1 MSLPLRWPRTL
12 ASRLSLIFLIGLILA
27 QGLSFGAQYYERYQT
42 AKSTMLGNLE
52 TDVSTSVAILDRLPA
67 AERPAWLPTLTRRNY
82 GYLLNEGQPGQPIE
96 RGNAPISV
104 SSIEDAIGQAY
115 PLTFIDIPGPQK
127 HYQAHLR
134 LSDGSPLTIDVR
146 PAMMPLSPWLPVV
159 LLGQLALLI
168 GCTWLAVRIAVG
180 PLTRLAQA
188 VETLDPNAHSV
199 RLDEQGPTEVV
210 HAAKAFNAMQDRIAA
225 YLKERM
231 QLLAAISHDL
241 QTPIT
246 RMKLRAEFMDE
257 GIEKDKL
264 WSDLGEM
271 EHLVRE
277 GVAYARSIHGA
288 TEASCRISLD
298 AFLDSL
304 VFDYQDTG
312 QDVQLSGKN
321 AAVIDT
327 RPHALRRVLVN
338 LVDNALKFGGAARI
352 EVQADRDGQLAIQ
365 VLDRGPGINE
375 QELAE
380 VLKPF
385 YRVESSRNR
394 ETGGTGLGL
403 AIAQQLAT
411 AMGGSLTLSNR
422 EGGGLCAELRLS
434 RDASLGN

>member
-1 MSLPLRWPRTL
+1 MNLPLRWPRTL

-27 QGLSFGAQYYERYQT
+27 QGLSFGVQYYERYQS

-67 AERPAWLPTLTRRNY
+67 AERQAWLPKLARRNY
-82 GYLLNEGQPGQPIE
+82 GYLLDEGQPGQPMDLAD
-96 RGNAPISV
+96 APISV
-104 SSIEDAIGQAY
+104 SSIQEAIGQAY
-115 PLTFIDIPGPQK
+115 GLTFKQIPGPNM

-134 LSDGSPLTIDVR
+134 LGDGSPLTIDVR
-146 PAMMPLSPWLPVV
+146 PAMAPLSPWLPMV

-199 RLDEQGPTEVV
+199 RLDEKGPTEVV

-257 GIEKDKL
+257 GIERDKL
-264 WSDLGEM
+264 WSDLSEM

-312 QDVQLSGKN
+312 KDVQLSGKN

-327 RPHALRRVLVN
+327 RPHALRRVLIN
-338 LVDNALKFGGAARI
+338 LVDNALKFGGAAQI
-352 EVQADRDGQLAIQ
+352 HVQPADNGQLAIQ
-365 VLDRGPGINE
+365 VLDRGPGISE

-403 AIAQQLAT
+403 AIAQQLAI

-422 EGGGLCAELRLS
+422 DGGGLCAELRL
-434 RDASLGN
+434 ALTN

>member
-1 MSLPLRWPRTL
+1 MTLPLRWPRTL

-27 QGLSFGAQYYERYQT
+27 QGLSFGAQYYERYQS
-42 AKSTMLGNLE
+42 AKTTMLGNLE

-67 AERPAWLPTLTRRNY
+67 AERQAWLPKLARRNY
-82 GYLLNEGQPGQPIE
+82 GYLLDEGQPGQRMLPD
-96 RGNAPISV
+96 NAPVSV
-104 SSIEDAIGQAY
+104 SSIQEALGQAY
-115 PLTFIDIPGPQK
+115 ALTFTDIPGPRQ

-134 LSDGSPLTIDVR
+134 LADGSPLTIDVR

-199 RLDEQGPTEVV
+199 RLDEKGPTEVV

-264 WSDLGEM
+264 WSDLSEM

-288 TEASCRISLD
+288 TEASCRINLD

-304 VFDYQDTG
+304 AFDYQDIG
-312 QDVQLSGKN
+312 QDVQLSGKT
-321 AAVIDT
+321 AAVLDT

-338 LVDNALKFGGAARI
+338 LVDNALKFGGAAQI
-352 EVQADRDGQLAIQ
+352 QVQRTDTGQLAIQ

-403 AIAQQLAT
+403 AIAQQLAI

-422 EGGGLCAELRLS
+422 DGGGLCAELRLRVES
-434 RDASLGN
+434 